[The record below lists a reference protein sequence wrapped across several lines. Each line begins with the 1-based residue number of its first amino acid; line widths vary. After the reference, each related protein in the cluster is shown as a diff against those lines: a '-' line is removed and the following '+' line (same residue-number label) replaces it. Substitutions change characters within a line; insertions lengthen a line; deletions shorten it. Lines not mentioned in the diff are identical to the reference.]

1 MRNSVVLA
9 VYLLFLVSAS
19 LPYMSIRGRVVL
31 AVALQKIDA
40 APDAQA
46 AAQSDHDRLQSV
58 HCTVEKF
65 HKCPHFLPR
74 FAAHIIV

>member
-1 MRNSVVLA
+1 
-9 VYLLFLVSAS
+9 
-19 LPYMSIRGRVVL
+19 MSISAGVVL

-58 HCTVEKF
+58 HCAVEKF

>member
-1 MRNSVVLA
+1 
-9 VYLLFLVSAS
+9 
-19 LPYMSIRGRVVL
+19 MSISAGVVL

-46 AAQSDHDRLQSV
+46 AAQSDYDCLQSV
-58 HCTVEKF
+58 HCAVEKF

-74 FAAHIIV
+74 FAAHKIV

>member
-1 MRNSVVLA
+1 MPLFHAAASDKLLHALA
-9 VYLLFLVSAS
+9 LSA
-19 LPYMSIRGRVVL
+19 GVVL

-46 AAQSDHDRLQSV
+46 AQSDHDRLQSV
-58 HCTVEKF
+58 HCAVEKF